1 MTISSKQPMSIFHCK
16 FQKPSFLL
24 TFLLATVSSF
34 AQKAGLEV
42 TRCSAIDRSVGVVN
56 VMADFTGHRY
66 AANKKGV
73 FQVKANDLATPVPV
87 DAGMMNVLSFKGG
100 NANYAWPVEKFREQ
114 VTTPCTVTAA
124 WYDLKTQ
131 MLWLGTDEAGLIQ
144 FSTQPEFKMLQ
155 QYLPVNSKLKSPN
168 ISTIFQ
174 DASGRLWVGNEGG
187 LMYGAPGRWKAAL
200 SGFTAERVR
209 EFNGVIYVLSEGI
222 ISRAPGGE
230 KWSDLPIEDKYI
242 DGDVRDFDIDPA
254 GKLWLLSGI
263 VTRHDMTEDTYD
275 TFGGPEYYTSEYGTC
290 IAVDQDGAVWIGT
303 SDKGLYSIDKA
314 SNLILN
320 LELAAPISCEG
331 NGRDAALSAK
341 VTGGTPPF
349 TYNWNAGLSGDRP
362 AGLGAGTYL
371 VTVTDSKGISRTAER
386 VIADNRLKLKVRQKK
401 PASSA
406 TAADGSAE
414 VDIATNASGI
424 VITWDNG
431 ENKVQATQLT
441 PGEHKV
447 TVADPKGCTMTL
459 TVTITVQGQALQA
472 DLKLESNIQCA
483 GQTGLLVAKVTGGK
497 TPYQYT
503 WSNPSFKGDRATVK
517 AGDYSVT
524 VTDAAGATTTAEI
537 SVGEPAAL
545 SLTATPQGIA
555 SAGGADGKAIA
566 QAKGGTG
573 IYTFKW
579 DSGETTFN
587 AVKLTEG
594 NHAVTATDANGCVA
608 TSNVKIDAKVD
619 AFAVILREARPI
631 RCHGE
636 KTNLTVA
643 AVGGKT
649 PYREYQ
655 WSPAVKLS
663 EGVGAGTYSVTATDA
678 AGTTATATIVIK
690 EPKKLTVS
698 TLLQAGTSP
707 GKSDGKALAIV
718 EGGTGSMFFRWDN
731 SEATAA
737 TNELSPGLHYVTVTD
752 ENACT
757 QTASVFIP
765 EGIDPLK
772 VTLSE
777 RDRIRCSGGK
787 AVLEVRASGGKEPY
801 QYVWSVP
808 SVKGTNPAVA
818 AGDYVLTVT
827 DGSGATATVNIS
839 VKQPDL
845 LAATVTANAPAGI
858 GASDGKAA
866 VDIIGGTTPYKI
878 SWDNGE
884 DTREASRLVAGRHT
898 VSVTDANACAAT
910 ATIVIPENILP
921 LSVII
926 RETAPVKCPGDKAG
940 LEVSVTGG
948 KSPFRYVWSASSL
961 AGERVSAPA
970 GTYTVTLTDAA
981 GTTASAAIQV
991 SQPAQLTVTAAVTAP
1006 AGVGASDGKASVTAA
1021 GGTAPFNFSWSS
1033 GESGASASR
1042 LSAGKHG
1049 VTATDANGC
1058 AGTASIE
1065 ITENILPLSA
1075 AVSETGSIKCA
1086 GQKTSLEVKIAGGK
1100 GPFKYVWNTPS
1111 VTGASPGVSAGE
1123 YTVTVTDVTGNTA
1136 SASAKVNQPAQLTI
1150 SASMKSPAGIGAS
1163 DGKALAKVNGGTE
1176 PYAVVWS
1183 NGETAVE
1190 ASALKSGAHT
1200 VTVTDANGCTAATG
1214 LGIDENIPPL
1224 TISLSEI
1231 VAPRCAGDKTTLSAD
1246 VNGGKKPY
1254 KFVWSDPN
1262 IESGKP
1268 LLLSTGMYGFTVT
1281 DATGNTASS
1290 SISVKMQA
1298 QLTATAEVQAPA
1310 STGGTD
1316 GKATVKATGGVQPF
1330 TFSWSSGETTAAASA
1345 LPPGKQTVTVTDAN
1359 GCVATATAEIK
1370 ENILAL
1376 TVALTEE
1383 KSIKCAG
1390 DKATLNIKVT
1400 GGKGPFVYTWNN
1412 PAASGNNPSGLD
1424 AGSYTVTVTDV
1435 KGVTKTASVT
1445 LRAVT
1450 PLEVTL
1456 IRNIGATSE
1465 RNNDGKAEL
1474 TVKGGTPKYSIVW
1487 DTRQTGLSAPKL
1499 PLGKHSVTVT
1509 DANGCARTID
1519 FETEKRIL
1527 PELTGSL
1534 ENGQTIRMRLLNFD
1548 TDSSTIKPEALPMLD
1563 ELFDF
1568 MTENSAVVIE
1578 IAGHTNNLPSDAFA
1592 DQLST
1597 ARAKAVADYLAAKG
1611 IDSKRLIYK
1620 GYGKRLPLVPNTSAE
1635 GRKTNQRV
1643 EIKILKVK
1651 E

>member
-1 MTISSKQPMSIFHCK
+1 MTISSNQPMSISRSV
-16 FQKPSFLL
+16 FQKHFFLLSFLSV
-24 TFLLATVSSF
+24 AVSSF

-87 DAGMMNVLSFKGG
+87 EPGTMNVMSFRGG
-100 NANYAWPVEKFREQ
+100 NANYAWPVEKFKEQ

-144 FSTQPEFKMLQ
+144 FATQPEFKMLQ

-209 EFNGVIYVLSEGI
+209 EFNSVIYVLSEGV
-222 ISRAPGGE
+222 ISKAPGGE
-230 KWSDLPIEDKYI
+230 KWSDLPVEDKYI
-242 DGDVRDFDIDPA
+242 DGDIRDFDIDPT

-275 TFGGPEYYTSEYGTC
+275 TFGGSEYYTSEYGTC
-290 IAVDQDGAVWIGT
+290 LAVDQDGAVWIGT

-314 SNLILN
+314 SNLVLN

-349 TYNWNAGLSGDRP
+349 TYNWNAGLAGDRP

-483 GQTGLLVAKVTGGK
+483 GQTGLVTAKVTGGK
-497 TPYQYT
+497 TPYQYA
-503 WSNPSFKGDRATVK
+503 WSNPSFKGDRATVQ
-517 AGDYSVT
+517 AGDYSLT
-524 VTDAAGATTTAEI
+524 VTDAAGATTTAAI
-537 SVGEPAAL
+537 SVGEPAVL
-545 SLTATPQGIA
+545 SLTAAAQGVA

-594 NHAVTATDANGCVA
+594 NHTVTATDANGCVA
-608 TSNVKIDAKVD
+608 TATVKIDAKVD

-631 RCHGE
+631 RCYGE

-649 PYREYQ
+649 PYKEFK
-655 WSPAVKLS
+655 WSPAIKLS
-663 EGVGAGTYSVTATDA
+663 DGVGAGTYSVTATDA

-765 EGIDPLK
+765 EGVDPLK
-772 VTLSE
+772 VSLNE
-777 RDRIRCSGGK
+777 RDRIKCSGGK
-787 AVLEVRASGGKEPY
+787 AVLEVKASGGKEPY

-808 SVKGTNPAVA
+808 SVRGTNPAVA
-818 AGDYVLTVT
+818 AGDYMLTVT
-827 DGSGATATVNIS
+827 DGSGATASVNIS

-845 LAATVTANAPAGI
+845 LVATATVTAPAGI

-866 VDIIGGTTPYKI
+866 VDIAGGVATYKI

-884 DTREASRLVAGRHT
+884 DTREASRLSAGRHT

-910 ATIVIPENILP
+910 ATVVVTENILP
-921 LSVII
+921 LSVVV
-926 RETAPVKCPGDKAG
+926 RETTPIKCPGEKAG

-948 KSPFRYVWSASSL
+948 KSPFRYVWSVPSL
-961 AGERVSAPA
+961 AGERTSAPA
-970 GTYTVTLTDAA
+970 GTYSVTLTDAA

-991 SQPAQLTVTAAVTAP
+991 SQPAQLAVVATATSP
-1006 AGVGASDGKASVTAA
+1006 AGVGASDGKATVTAT
-1021 GGTAPFNFSWSS
+1021 GGTAPYTFSWSS
-1033 GESGASASR
+1033 GETGASAAR

-1058 AGTASIE
+1058 AAAASLE
-1065 ITENILPLSA
+1065 ITENILPLA
-1075 AVSETGSIKCA
+1075 ASVSETVNIKCA
-1086 GQKTSLEVKIAGGK
+1086 GQKASLEVKISGGK

-1123 YTVTVTDVTGNTA
+1123 YTVTVTDAVGTTA
-1136 SASAKVNQPAQLTI
+1136 SASVKVNQPAQLTI
-1150 SASMKSPAGIGAS
+1150 SASMKSPAGMGAA
-1163 DGKALAKVNGGTE
+1163 DGKALAKINGGTE
-1176 PYAVVWS
+1176 PYSIIWS
-1183 NGETAVE
+1183 NGETTAE
-1190 ASALKSGAHT
+1190 ATALKSGAHT
-1200 VTVTDANGCTAATG
+1200 VTVTDANSCTAATG

-1254 KFVWSDPN
+1254 KFVWSDPG

-1268 LLLSTGMYGFTVT
+1268 VLLSTGMYGFTVT

-1290 SISVKMQA
+1290 SISVKMP
-1298 QLTATAEVQAPA
+1298 EVQAPA

-1316 GKATVKATGGVQPF
+1316 GKATLKATGGVQPF
-1330 TFSWSSGETTAAASA
+1330 TFSWSSGETTAAAAA
-1345 LPPGKQTVTVTDAN
+1345 LPPGKQSVTVTDAN
-1359 GCVATATAEIK
+1359 GCVAATTFEIR
-1370 ENILAL
+1370 ENILVL
-1376 TVALTEE
+1376 TATLTEE

-1390 DKATLNIKVT
+1390 DKAALRVKVT
-1400 GGKGPFVYTWNN
+1400 GGKGPFTYAWNN
-1412 PAASGNNPSGLD
+1412 PAATGDTPSDLD
-1424 AGSYTVTVTDV
+1424 AGNYTVTVTDI
-1435 KGVTKTASVT
+1435 KGATKTASVT
-1445 LRAVT
+1445 LKAVT

-1456 IRNIGATSE
+1456 VRNIGATSE
-1465 RNNDGKAEL
+1465 RNSDGKAEL
-1474 TVKGGTPKYSIVW
+1474 SVKGGTPRYSIVW
-1487 DTRQTGLSAPKL
+1487 DTKQTGLSAPKL
-1499 PLGKHSVTVT
+1499 ALGKHSVTVT
-1509 DANGCARTID
+1509 DANGCTRTID

-1568 MTENSAVVIE
+1568 MTENSAVMIE
-1578 IAGHTNNLPSDAFA
+1578 IAGHTNNLPSDTFA

-1611 IDSKRLIYK
+1611 IDSKRLVYK

-1651 E
+1651 G